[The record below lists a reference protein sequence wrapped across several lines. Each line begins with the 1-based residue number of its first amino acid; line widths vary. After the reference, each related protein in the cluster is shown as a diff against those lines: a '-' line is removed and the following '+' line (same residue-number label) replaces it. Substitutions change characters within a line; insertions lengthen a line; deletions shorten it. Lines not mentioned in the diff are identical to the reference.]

1 MKTRLLKKLRK
12 QAKKRIIIVVSAD
25 GGYRVDYPNWVID
38 DGNARIAVRYWDWRY
53 KPISDLQ
60 EIQRQLHYARNE
72 YIMLCIKD
80 MRKAELNRIVSKL

>member
-25 GGYRVDYPNWVID
+25 GGYRVGYPEWALGD
-38 DGNARIAVRYWDWRY
+38 RNARIAIRHWDWQY
-53 KPISDLQ
+53 NPIRDLQ
-60 EIQRQLHYARNE
+60 EIQRQLHYVRNE

-80 MRKAELNRIVSKL
+80 MRRAELNRIVSKL